1 MTELAPPP
9 AARSGRRVRRDP
21 PPPADE
27 AGRMRPAGEAG
38 PVRLLA
44 APAPEPSRLLA
55 LPPVESGPSRR
66 RPYRPGV
73 FGVLDIG
80 TTKVTCLIGRGDPDG
95 TLRVMGCGWQR
106 SRGVRLG
113 GITDLAE
120 AERAIRAA
128 VGQAEGQAD
137 HHLRA
142 VTVNLSCGQPE
153 SRLFNVRWPVGGR
166 AVADSDIRRVVNE
179 GRNRAVTEGREVIHA
194 LPLTFSV
201 DETTGVEDPRGHHCD
216 QLAARLHVV
225 DASATSLRNLA
236 AVLARCDLD
245 ITELVA
251 APLASGLSVLVE
263 DERELGATVVDM
275 GGGTTSIAVFAEGQ
289 VLHTAQLPVGG
300 LHVTKDIAGMIST
313 PLGSAERLKVIYG
326 NAETS
331 AEDDRRMLD
340 VQLIGEDEHQFTRL
354 PQGRIVS
361 VIKPRLEET
370 FELVRDRLDGAGLG
384 RAAAGRIV
392 LTGGASQ
399 LDGIT
404 PMAARIL
411 NRQVRLGRPIGVRG
425 LPETATGPGFATA
438 VGLLAWA
445 AGAGRTLHDIDFSE
459 PRPPGLIRR
468 LVEFLRERV

>member
-21 PPPADE
+21 PPPVAD
-27 AGRMRPAGEAG
+27 AG

-80 TTKVTCLIGRGDPDG
+80 TTKITCLIGRGDPDG

-166 AVADSDIRRVVNE
+166 TVADCDIRRVVNE
-179 GRNRAVTEGREVIHA
+179 GRARAVTEGREVIHA

-354 PQGRIVS
+354 PQGRVVS

-425 LPETATGPGFATA
+425 LPETAAGPGFATA